1 MIDEIQTLLDD
12 YLSWLRD
19 RTVLREVNDCV
30 EITTPYLDRHND
42 YLQIYAKRANGG
54 FLLTDD
60 GYVVDDLEQCGCKI
74 DSGKRSELVHTTLRG
89 FGVELRKKA
98 IEVRAS
104 KEDFQLR
111 KHSLVQAMLAVNDL
125 FYLAQPSVASLFVE
139 DVTNWLDEA
148 EVRYTPNVRFAGAS
162 TYDHRFDFVIP
173 KSGTHPERVVRS
185 INRPGRDMAQ
195 AAAFAWMDTRESRP
209 AESRAYA
216 ILNDSDKAVPDIILA
231 ALRNYDVGPV
241 LWSEREQARSELA
254 A

>member
-111 KHSLVQAMLAVNDL
+111 KHSPCAGDARRERSLLSGAAVGREPL
-125 FYLAQPSVASLFVE
+125 
-139 DVTNWLDEA
+139 
-148 EVRYTPNVRFAGAS
+148 RR
-162 TYDHRFDFVIP
+162 
-173 KSGTHPERVVRS
+173 
-185 INRPGRDMAQ
+185 GRD
-195 AAAFAWMDTRESRP
+195 
-209 AESRAYA
+209 
-216 ILNDSDKAVPDIILA
+216 
-231 ALRNYDVGPV
+231 
-241 LWSEREQARSELA
+241 ELA
-254 A
+254 R